1 MKRYQ
6 LIMALFASFLLLAE
20 GVQARITMPSFFS
33 DGMVLQQKSAVAIW
47 GSSDRK
53 QQKVTVKTSW
63 NAKKYTAVTDES
75 GNWKVQSK
83 EENQ

>member
-53 QQKVTVKTSW
+53 QQKVTVKTSGMLR
-63 NAKKYTAVTDES
+63 NIRQLPMNRVT
-75 GNWKVQSK
+75 GK
-83 EENQ
+83 